1 MKLEAIKQGL
11 KKEKFVI
18 FWFSIG
24 YIFTILE
31 AFYGTFCDE
40 ADVITAS
47 WLMSQGSRLYSDIFC
62 HHMPVPYFFLEI
74 FQYFSDSLIF
84 LRLSYGIVTQSF
96 FILLYIFFRKKLPH
110 YVLPITA
117 ALWGIMKHIFLQNM
131 ILADTFVAL
140 GLFTVFLEMITHK
153 EAKYERKDKILI
165 SFATFISFGSSL
177 IAVYPLMIFYLYY
190 IGKRIAL
197 YIKEKENA
205 FSYFKEDICFMLIVL
220 CPFLVFILYFIITGT
235 WGAFLENGIFFN
247 TDYYSIYNDEATPIS
262 LVLNQ
267 FLNFPKRAWVRILF
281 GTVYLPLV
289 FQAPTDIFTEFS
301 FVIFLVWSIVALFR
315 YKQRAIL
322 YILFIYFCYM
332 RDNFHVCT
340 FMIFCQYFVA
350 EAILWCFGQMR
361 KKEKGTIKKAIAIS
375 FILLYSLIYLFIMGL
390 SIFYMIKDKN
400 YVTNYG
406 KEYKDIILDVTEKED
421 TIWVAPLKPE
431 LYFVTKR
438 MPANENIFYLP
449 WQSSKPYVNEQIEKD
464 LLEKKPKVIIYDRN
478 ETIWKIRTYS
488 YCEWLEE
495 LLEEN
500 YFTIQGLN
508 KIYFLKEQESEIIE
522 KLIENNIVR
531 RKENGEIVYS
541 NAGI

>member
-153 EAKYERKDKILI
+153 EAKYKRKDKILI

-197 YIKEKENA
+197 YIK
-205 FSYFKEDICFMLIVL
+205 
-220 CPFLVFILYFIITGT
+220 
-235 WGAFLENGIFFN
+235 
-247 TDYYSIYNDEATPIS
+247 
-262 LVLNQ
+262 
-267 FLNFPKRAWVRILF
+267 
-281 GTVYLPLV
+281 
-289 FQAPTDIFTEFS
+289 
-301 FVIFLVWSIVALFR
+301 
-315 YKQRAIL
+315 
-322 YILFIYFCYM
+322 
-332 RDNFHVCT
+332 
-340 FMIFCQYFVA
+340 
-350 EAILWCFGQMR
+350 
-361 KKEKGTIKKAIAIS
+361 
-375 FILLYSLIYLFIMGL
+375 
-390 SIFYMIKDKN
+390 
-400 YVTNYG
+400 
-406 KEYKDIILDVTEKED
+406 
-421 TIWVAPLKPE
+421 
-431 LYFVTKR
+431 
-438 MPANENIFYLP
+438 
-449 WQSSKPYVNEQIEKD
+449 
-464 LLEKKPKVIIYDRN
+464 
-478 ETIWKIRTYS
+478 
-488 YCEWLEE
+488 
-495 LLEEN
+495 
-500 YFTIQGLN
+500 
-508 KIYFLKEQESEIIE
+508 
-522 KLIENNIVR
+522 
-531 RKENGEIVYS
+531 
-541 NAGI
+541 